1 LYTLIFN
8 VIGKDKATILRFGV
22 IFGKAGV
29 LNIRMDPWGYFYCIA
44 GILYISMFGWNRKL
58 MEHKQINVALGQK
71 WKILTFSCFVID
83 IKPQELK

>member
-1 LYTLIFN
+1 LAKIKQQFYDLGLFLA
-8 VIGKDKATILRFGV
+8 KLE
-22 IFGKAGV
+22 V
-29 LNIRMDPWGYFYCIA
+29 LNIRMDPWGYFNCIA